1 MSLYNVYGH
10 LGFEIYPKGLNK
22 HWLGRWINTS
32 VNHNMHHQFFK
43 GNYGLYF
50 TFWDKVMNT
59 LNKDYDDHFERVT
72 TANQQLRNK
81 AKA

>member
-1 MSLYNVYGH
+1 MTLYNVYGH

-22 HWLGRWINTS
+22 HWLGRWMNTS

-50 TFWDKVMNT
+50 TFWDRVMNT
-59 LNKDYDDHFERVT
+59 LDKDYENNFERIA
-72 TANQQLRNK
+72 TANQQLREK
-81 AKA
+81 ANT